1 MISMTVHAPAD
12 KLGDYQDKLVDLL
25 RADAALNK
33 TIPKSIRDSTEGLLR
48 LVNCFYSNKIEG
60 NSTHP
65 KDFLRAQYEHT
76 DKANNTSK
84 DILELF
90 AHLEAQ
96 VKLSVSDIKPNVI
109 CEPQFIQELHRS
121 FYRELPKDFLI
132 IKDIDGNNVKRE
144 NGEFLLL
151 EPGNWRTKNVQV
163 GRHEPPSYEE
173 VNRYMDW
180 VSSSFRLDRIHG
192 TNKVLAAAAIHHR
205 LAWIH
210 PFLDGNGRVIRL
222 LTDCYM
228 KAAGFGGYGLWSI
241 TRGFGRDTK
250 SYYAALAS
258 ADIPRQ
264 VVYVGSGILSE

>member
-1 MISMTVHAPAD
+1 MQEEKEPLMISMTVHAPSD
-12 KLGDYQDKLVDLL
+12 KLGDYQDKLVDLF

-33 TIPKSIRDSTEGLLR
+33 TIPKSIRYSTEGLLR

-65 KDFLRAQYEHT
+65 KDFLRAQYENAGQ
-76 DKANNTSK
+76 ANNKSK
-84 DILELF
+84 DIMELF

-96 VKLSVSDIKPNVI
+96 IKLSVTDIKPGVI
-109 CEPQFIQELHRS
+109 CESQFIQELHRS
-121 FYRELPKDFLI
+121 FYELLPEECLI
-132 IKDIDGNNVKRE
+132 IKDIDGNNVIQK
-144 NGEFLLL
+144 NGELLLL
-151 EPGNWRTKNVQV
+151 EPGNWRTQDVIV
-163 GRHEPPSYEE
+163 GQHKPPSYEE

-205 LAWIH
+205 LAWVH

-241 TRGFGRDTK
+241 T
-250 SYYAALAS
+250 
-258 ADIPRQ
+258 
-264 VVYVGSGILSE
+264 